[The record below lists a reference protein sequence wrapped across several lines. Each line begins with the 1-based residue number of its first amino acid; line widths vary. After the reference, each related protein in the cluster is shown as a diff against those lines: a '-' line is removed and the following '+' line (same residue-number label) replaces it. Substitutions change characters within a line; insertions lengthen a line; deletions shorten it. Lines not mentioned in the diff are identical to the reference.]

1 MYSDAQE
8 TLINLFEDALIL
20 VKSFNRDVYKSDF
33 ETHYN
38 KYKDFFVNVNE
49 SLRRGRKRSGNLRTC
64 RNYS

>member
-20 VKSFNRDVYKSDF
+20 VKGFNRDVYKSDF

-38 KYKDFFVNVNE
+38 KYKDFFVNVN
-49 SLRRGRKRSGNLRTC
+49 
-64 RNYS
+64 